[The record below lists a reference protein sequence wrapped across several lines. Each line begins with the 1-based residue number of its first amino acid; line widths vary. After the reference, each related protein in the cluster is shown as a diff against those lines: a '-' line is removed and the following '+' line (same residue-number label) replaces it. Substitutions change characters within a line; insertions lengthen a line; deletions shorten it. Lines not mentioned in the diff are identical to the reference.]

1 MRGRRGKRDWIHR
14 VRIDLKPHSLALLL
28 LLENIYS
35 EEVINKKS
43 GFDVKVVTLTMGD
56 ELSGRLRPLRRGKLK
71 RLRHSETAVT

>member
-1 MRGRRGKRDWIHR
+1 LRDRTGKRDRTHR

-43 GFDVKVVTLTMGD
+43 GFNVKVVMLTIGD
-56 ELSGRLRPLRRGKLK
+56 ELSGRLRPLRPGKLK
-71 RLRHSETAVT
+71 RLRHS